1 MSFFSNWVNKIQ
13 ELFVPRIT
21 QTVEAIE
28 VEVAAVEA
36 KAKVAVAKVE
46 KVVKT
51 EAPKVKAV
59 KNAKA
64 EIAGKRTRKGGKFVK
79 DDPSTPDVNEAFKD
93 GKAPAKKA
101 VKNVKAAT
109 KKKPNLKVEK

>member
-1 MSFFSNWVNKIQ
+1 MSFLSNWIDKIQ
-13 ELFVPRIT
+13 RIFVPRLAE
-21 QTVEAIE
+21 TVEAVQ

-46 KVVKT
+46 KVVKK
-51 EAPKVKAV
+51 EAPKVKAAAEKAV
-59 KNAKA
+59 KNVKA
-64 EIAGKRTRKGGKFVK
+64 EIASKRTRKGGKFVK

-101 VKNVKAAT
+101 
-109 KKKPNLKVEK
+109 KKPNIKIVK